1 MKLEYVVNIED
12 LHGAAKRR
20 IPRAAFDYFEGGVE
34 DELGLARNEQSFR
47 GYRLRPRYLVDVSKV
62 DQTAKLFGRTYASPF
77 GVGPTAGGGYLR
89 NGADLMVAAAAAA
102 ANIPYVLSGL
112 SSTSLEAV
120 AKTAP
125 QHAWFQLYGAKDR
138 KISEDMVRR
147 ANEAGLNGLMVT
159 VDAPVFTKRERELR
173 SRLFESSMPL
183 RNYIEALRHPAWLIA
198 YLWHGSPVFENW
210 VPYFEPGA
218 SAKAI
223 FQMVRTQFP
232 VDNQTW
238 HDLATF
244 RRLWPRTLVIKGIL
258 HPDDAARAADQGVD
272 GIVISNHGGRQ
283 LDRAPTALE
292 VLPSIRAVVG
302 DRVTVM
308 IDGGVRRGADIVIGW
323 ALGARFVFV
332 GRALV
337 YGVGAFGLPGAK
349 HAIAILQKEIELTL
363 KQIGCTSLNQ
373 LGPEFLLHG
382 GAQDPGEPRGSGCG

>member
-1 MKLEYVVNIED
+1 
-12 LHGAAKRR
+12 
-20 IPRAAFDYFEGGVE
+20 
-34 DELGLARNEQSFR
+34 
-47 GYRLRPRYLVDVSKV
+47 
-62 DQTAKLFGRTYASPF
+62 
-77 GVGPTAGGGYLR
+77 
-89 NGADLMVAAAAAA
+89 
-102 ANIPYVLSGL
+102 
-112 SSTSLEAV
+112 
-120 AKTAP
+120 
-125 QHAWFQLYGAKDR
+125 
-138 KISEDMVRR
+138 
-147 ANEAGLNGLMVT
+147 
-159 VDAPVFTKRERELR
+159 
-173 SRLFESSMPL
+173 
-183 RNYIEALRHPAWLIA
+183 
-198 YLWHGSPVFENW
+198 
-210 VPYFEPGA
+210 
-218 SAKAI
+218 
-223 FQMVRTQFP
+223 MVRTQFP

-332 GRALV
+332 GRAIV